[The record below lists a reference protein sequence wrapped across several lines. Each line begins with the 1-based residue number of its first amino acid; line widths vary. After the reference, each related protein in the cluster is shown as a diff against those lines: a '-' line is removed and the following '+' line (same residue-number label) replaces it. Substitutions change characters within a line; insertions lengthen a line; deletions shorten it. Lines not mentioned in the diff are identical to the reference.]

1 MKTTNEIWF
10 EKEVSQLPEK
20 VAVEVMKCFQ
30 IVEEYKLQQSFFE
43 KMYSF
48 HKAQTA
54 KNPAMKF
61 MLAYDETLSF
71 FHL

>member
-20 VAVEVMKCFQ
+20 VAVEVMKCFK
-30 IVEEYKLQQSFFE
+30 IVEEYNLQKLFFD

-48 HKAQTA
+48 YQTQKAQ
-54 KNPAMKF
+54 NPAMKF
-61 MLAYDETLSF
+61 MLAYDITLDH